1 MTGGEEA
8 LLPLRGR
15 GGGVPWGPNLGA
27 AGEVRLSPAE
37 ELRCSLRRSRVS
49 GAQGARTLDGRGGFH
64 VPGAALATLMG
75 LLSPRIKLTH
85 CPYPPFSSGETEVRP
100 VPCEEGAGPGLGL
113 RAAVSVRGAEGA
125 LPLGP
130 GLVGFESP
138 FPSGASVS
146 PLP

>member
-1 MTGGEEA
+1 M
-8 LLPLRGR
+8 
-15 GGGVPWGPNLGA
+15 
-27 AGEVRLSPAE
+27 
-37 ELRCSLRRSRVS
+37 
-49 GAQGARTLDGRGGFH
+49 
-64 VPGAALATLMG
+64 PGAALATLMG

-125 LPLGP
+125 LPPGP